1 MVLYILRHSLGIR
14 GSEWFRVMAV
24 SRVAYVI
31 GGHNRFHLRSRSA
44 DGVGERINLPFQG
57 EHEKHKP

>member
-31 GGHNRFHLRSRSA
+31 GGHNRFHLRSASA
-44 DGVGERINLPFQG
+44 DGVGERVTLTFER
-57 EHEKHKP
+57 EHEKHKL